1 MPFMRDILAYS
12 DKALSEGIDEDFKA
26 SQDYL
31 KGAMNHAWD
40 CQRMFMCRDVIG
52 ADVYRDDQVTGARV
66 PLDDFIAPLPNR
78 AYLPW
83 VRGIA
88 QTATSLII
96 NGIFPSYDNFFK
108 INSRYNDDDR
118 ASRAMYQALQSFLM
132 SSHYHREVV
141 LVVQQAV
148 KYPYGI
154 LYSDWKREWGVVPEV
169 IEEDITVQHPLTGEW
184 VPTGA
189 KAPAR
194 VRYKWD
200 AGAIDEP
207 DIYAVN
213 FFNFRF
219 DPMADHRGFDNCE
232 WAGMTYPMSKR
243 RVVEMVKSG
252 LWDRSILKEIK
263 SDEPVNLAGN
273 QDDTEDFQTRLQE
286 DQRLSPQGVTR
297 DYYGKNWVRVRQY
310 HDKTAVVWQVNGR
323 AIAGKMR
330 TLGFPFHRTV
340 FSTVEG
346 MFPGTSVIAPLMSIQ
361 HDLNTMFR
369 LVRAQQDRAV
379 NPMRVVDISFFE
391 SAEELKQYTGAPG
404 ETVLITA
411 NTSNRDP
418 RGAMYYLV
426 SPANTAPD
434 MWNAVNLEMSMGERE
449 SGITAGFQGQAQ
461 AGSKTATEFASVQQS
476 GLQRIDFRRK
486 ETESTM
492 VVDVIH
498 RMIRLIHL
506 NVTRSM
512 HVKMQGKDGMDWREI
527 TPQDLI
533 FQQQPEIIAT
543 GSSSMLAQASGFDLL
558 RDTIMQVAGHPLF
571 AQFVKPL
578 GSLRK
583 LFSQLNIDPDEILN
597 DETSADVPMDQ
608 DLENVLLGRGVAVIV
623 NERDDD
629 KDHLRKMA
637 AFIESAAFKL
647 VPEDY
652 LRLFED
658 HYKTH
663 LGRLQGAQ
671 SGPKGLP
678 GRAGPQQLTI
688 GAPGQPV
695 APGQPQGQPP
705 LAPAPGGP
713 GNGGGGPMPGQAQP
727 QPQPQPQP
735 APVGP

>member
-1 MPFMRDILAYS
+1 MRDILQYS
-12 DKALSEGIDEDFKA
+12 DKALSEGISEDFQA
-26 SQDYL
+26 SQEYL
-31 KGAMNHAWD
+31 SGAMDHAWD
-40 CQRMFMCRDVIG
+40 AQRMYMCRDILTNE
-52 ADVYRDDQVTGARV
+52 VYRDDVVTGARV
-66 PLDDFIAPLPNR
+66 PLADFVSPLPNR

-83 VRGIA
+83 IRGVA
-88 QTATSLII
+88 QTATSLIV
-96 NGIFPSYDNFFK
+96 NGIFPSYDNFFR
-108 INSRYNDDDR
+108 INSRYPSDEK
-118 ASRAMYQALQSFLM
+118 AARAMYQAVLSFLM

-141 LVVQQAV
+141 LTIQQAV

-169 IEEDITVQHPLTGEW
+169 IQEDIMVRHPLTDAW

-194 VRYKWD
+194 VRYKWTAD
-200 AGAIDEP
+200 AIDEP

-263 SDEPVNLAGN
+263 SDEPVNLNGN
-273 QDDTEDFQTRLQE
+273 EDDTQDFQTRLQE
-286 DQRLSPQGVTR
+286 DQRLSPQGVSR

-310 HDKTAVVWQVNGR
+310 HDKSTVVWQVNGR

-379 NPMRVVDISFFE
+379 NPQRVIDISFFE
-391 SAEELKQYTGAPG
+391 SVDELRQYTNEPG
-404 ETVLITA
+404 ETILITG
-411 NTSNRDP
+411 NTQQRDP
-418 RGAMYYLV
+418 RSAVFYLV
-426 SPANTAPD
+426 TPANTAPD

-449 SGITAGFQGQAQ
+449 SGITAGFQGLAQ
-461 AGSKTATEFASVQQS
+461 AGSKTATEFQSVQQS
-476 GLQRIDFRRK
+476 ALQRIDFRRK
-486 ETESTM
+486 EAESAL
-492 VVDVIH
+492 VVDVVH

-506 NVTRSM
+506 NVTRPTL
-512 HVKMQGKDGMDWREI
+512 VKMLGKSGMNWREI
-527 TPQDLI
+527 SPSDLI
-533 FQQQPEIIAT
+533 FERQPEVIAT

-558 RDTIMQVAGHPLF
+558 RDTIMQVAAHPLF
-571 AQFVKPL
+571 SQFVKPL

-583 LFSQLNIDPDEILN
+583 LFSHLNIETDDVLN
-597 DETSADVPMDQ
+597 DASSADQSMDQ
-608 DLENVLLGRGVAVIV
+608 DLENILMGRGVAVLV

-629 KDHLRKMA
+629 KEHLKKMA
-637 AFIESAAFKL
+637 AFVESAAFKL
-647 VPEDY
+647 VPESN
-652 LRLFED
+652 LRLFEE

-663 LGRLQGAQ
+663 LAQLQGAQ
-671 SGPKGLP
+671 KGPMGLP
-678 GRAGPQQLTI
+678 GRPGPQQITM
-688 GAPGQPV
+688 ATQPGQPITPPQPN
-695 APGQPQGQPP
+695 AQPQ
-705 LAPAPGGP
+705 PAPGAG
-713 GNGGGGPMPGQAQP
+713 GAGGGQAAQP
-727 QPQPQPQP
+727 QPQQAGQPV
-735 APVGP
+735 PVGP